1 MYVHSLTCSSILDA
15 TLCTVHCD
23 CGALHSAALQFSE
36 TCERAD
42 ELKLSV
48 KHASAFYCTHYSA
61 MSHKLCLNIIV
72 HLMSPDENYTQCTS
86 VFSTRVAWTSM
97 CKQGFALGDTA
108 VTGAIKHGKSCVVT
122 LNLIGICQLC
132 KLQDFNTSQ
141 QVSTLL
147 GKK

>member
-1 MYVHSLTCSSILDA
+1 MLHYVQSTVTAVLYTVQLCSFLKP
-15 TLCTVHCD
+15 
-23 CGALHSAALQFSE
+23 
-36 TCERAD
+36 ERAV

-48 KHASAFYCTHYSA
+48 KHASAFYCTLYSA